1 MKTVLTADEL
11 RAVLLQT
18 PAYRNA
24 LAILNDEWGSHAQE
38 NPLYQAPMSIAD
50 LRFVAHLQAVGFHA
64 PVLDFAD
71 YSAVSEWIITHQAAL
86 TPDVIAWLRR
96 PFD

>member
-1 MKTVLTADEL
+1 MATVLTANEL

-18 PAYRNA
+18 AAYRNA
-24 LAILNDEWGSHAQE
+24 LAILNDEWASRAQE

-50 LRFVAHLQAVGFHA
+50 LRFVAHLQAVGFHQ
-64 PVLDFAD
+64 PVIDFTD
-71 YSAVSEWIITHQAAL
+71 YSSVSEWIIAHQAAL
-86 TPDVIAWLRR
+86 TPNVIAWLRR